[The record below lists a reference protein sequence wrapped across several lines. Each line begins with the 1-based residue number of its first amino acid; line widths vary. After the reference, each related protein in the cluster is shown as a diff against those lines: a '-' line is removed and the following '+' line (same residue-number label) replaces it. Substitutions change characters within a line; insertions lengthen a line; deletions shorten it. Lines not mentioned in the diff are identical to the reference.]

1 MADRIDPK
9 ETVSFE
15 EILMSNVY
23 AQEAMINVLER
34 KGLLTRKEVLEE
46 IVALRKQSIR
56 GA

>member
-56 GA
+56 GV